1 MAEKMIYLDGKINE
15 DLARMVTELTS
26 EVWVL
31 RDRLLV
37 LEHLLQ
43 RAGVVT
49 EGQVDDFVPDQELN
63 AALQKEREGLVGR
76 VLGAPHSSDITVGA
90 LIAKGHR

>member
-1 MAEKMIYLDGKINE
+1 MTEETTYLDGKLNE

-31 RDRLLV
+31 RDRLMV

-49 EGQVDDFVPDQELN
+49 EGQLDDFVPDQELTT
-63 AALQKEREGLVGR
+63 ALQKEREALVGR
-76 VLGAPHSSDITVGA
+76 VIGAPHGTDITVSG